1 MDKEEIKEER
11 VETTTNVNNDSKEE
25 KPNKKNNKKR
35 IIIVVSIILVLVL
48 ALVVYYILNNKKEA
62 KPIKTDAK
70 KVYSEY
76 RMSGNGLENFDL
88 RFLQLEANN
97 KNIIY
102 SPLSI
107 KYALQML
114 SEGSKGETK
123 TQIDDLI
130 GEYKSNKYTNS
141 SNMSF
146 ANAMFIKNSYKDSI
160 IKNYTTNLQK
170 KYNAEVIYDSFENPN
185 TINSWISEKTF
196 NLINN
201 LMDDSVKDLDFALI
215 NALAIDMEWNKL
227 IQATSEGENM
237 YGVGYDH
244 EKYSDSIEP
253 IGDNDLDG
261 KMDWNTVKFNN
272 TINAEAAEIGASL
285 NNYDIVK
292 ELGED
297 NIRQTISK
305 EYQEYL
311 ADPNSCGGEEDVNKF
326 VDKFIE
332 ELDSN
337 YKKVDV
343 STDFKFHIDDNVKVF
358 SKELKEYNGTTLEYI
373 GIMPRNKSLDEFIKS
388 SDAKSINEILSKIK
402 TVEIKNV
409 EEGKVTKIVGGIP
422 FFKYDYELN
431 LMKDLNSLGIT
442 NVFDSAKADLSGLSN
457 KKDTFISQAKHKAN
471 IEFSNEGI
479 KASAA
484 TVLGGMGAAGCGFEH
499 LYDVPVTIIDLNF
512 DNPYLYLIR
521 DKNTKE
527 VWFVGSVYEPIVN
540 TSKYQRVIDNRE
552 HQ

>member
-373 GIMPRNKSLDEFIKS
+373 GIMPRNKSLDEFIKNS
-388 SDAKSINEILSKIK
+388 NAKSINEILSKIK

>member
-1 MDKEEIKEER
+1 MEKEEIKENDLEI
-11 VETTTNVNNDSKEE
+11 NNDSKDE
-25 KPNKKNNKKR
+25 KSNKKSNKKR
-35 IIIVVSIILVLVL
+35 IIIVVSIILILV
-48 ALVVYYILNNKKEA
+48 AAMVVYFILNNKKEA

-76 RMSGNGLENFDL
+76 RMSGNSLENFDL

-97 KNIIY
+97 KNVIY

-114 SEGSKGETK
+114 SEGAKGETK

-237 YGVGYDH
+237 YRVSYNH
-244 EKYSDSIEP
+244 EKYGDSISP
-253 IGDNDLDG
+253 IGDTDSDG

-272 TINAEAAEIGASL
+272 TINAEAAEIGATL

-311 ADPNSCGGEEDVNKF
+311 ADPNSCKTGDEEKDVAKF

-343 STDFKFHIDDNVKVF
+343 STDFKFHIDDDVKVF

-373 GIMPRNKSLDEFIKS
+373 GIMPRNKSLDEFIKNS
-388 SDAKSINEILSKIK
+388 NAKSINEILSKIK
-402 TVEIKNV
+402 TVDIKNV

-442 NVFDSAKADLSGLSN
+442 NVFDNNKADLSGLSN
-457 KKDTFISQAKHKAN
+457 KKNTYISQAKHKAN

-479 KASAA
+479 KASAV
-484 TVLGGMGAAGCGFEH
+484 TVLGGLGSAGCGFEH
-499 LYDVPVTIIDLNF
+499 LYDVPVTIIDLTF

-552 HQ
+552 Q

>member
-1 MDKEEIKEER
+1 MKKEEIKENDLEI
-11 VETTTNVNNDSKEE
+11 NNDSKDE
-25 KPNKKNNKKR
+25 KSNKKSNKKR
-35 IIIVVSIILVLVL
+35 IIIVVSIILILV
-48 ALVVYYILNNKKEA
+48 AAMVVYFILNNKKEN

-76 RMSGNGLENFDL
+76 RMSGNSLENFDL

-97 KNIIY
+97 KNVIY

-114 SEGSKGETK
+114 SEGAKGETK

-237 YGVGYDH
+237 YSVSYNH
-244 EKYSDSIEP
+244 EKYSDSISP
-253 IGDNDLDG
+253 IGDTDSDG

-272 TINAEAAEIGASL
+272 TINAEAAEIGATL

-311 ADPNSCGGEEDVNKF
+311 ADPNSCKTGDEEKDVAKF

-343 STDFKFHIDDNVKVF
+343 STDFKFHIDDDVKVF

-373 GIMPRNKSLDEFIKS
+373 GIMPRNKSLDEFIKNS
-388 SDAKSINEILSKIK
+388 NAKSINEILSKIK
-402 TVEIKNV
+402 TVDIKNV

-442 NVFDSAKADLSGLSN
+442 NVFDNNKADLSGLSN
-457 KKDTFISQAKHKAN
+457 KKNTYISQAKHKAN

-479 KASAA
+479 KASAV
-484 TVLGGMGAAGCGFEH
+484 TVLGGLGSAGCGFEH
-499 LYDVPVTIIDLNF
+499 LYDVPVTIIDLTF

-527 VWFVGSVYEPIVN
+527 VWFVGSVYEPVVN
-540 TSKYQRVIDNRE
+540 TSKYQHVIDNRE
-552 HQ
+552 Q

>member
-1 MDKEEIKEER
+1 MIGYF
-11 VETTTNVNNDSKEE
+11 
-25 KPNKKNNKKR
+25 
-35 IIIVVSIILVLVL
+35 IF
-48 ALVVYYILNNKKEA
+48 NKKED
-62 KPIKTDAK
+62 KPIKTDVK

-76 RMSGNGLENFDL
+76 RMSGNSLENFDL
-88 RFLQLEANN
+88 RFLQLETNN
-97 KNIIY
+97 KNVIY

-114 SEGSKGETK
+114 SEGAKGETK
-123 TQIDDLI
+123 TQIDSLI

-160 IKNYTTNLQK
+160 IKSYTNNLQK
-170 KYNAEVIYDSFENPN
+170 KYNAEVIYDSFESPN
-185 TINSWISEKTF
+185 NINSWISEKTF

-201 LMDDSVKDLDFALI
+201 LMDDNVKNLDFALI

-227 IQATSEGENM
+227 IQATTQKGDMYHVSYSHEN
-237 YGVGYDH
+237 
-244 EKYSDSIEP
+244 YSDNIFP
-253 IGDNDLDG
+253 IGDEDEDG
-261 KMDWNTVKFNN
+261 KMDFNTVKFNNN
-272 TINAEAAEIGASL
+272 TINAEAAEIGATL

-305 EYQEYL
+305 EYEEFL
-311 ADPNSCGGEEDVNKF
+311 NDPDACKIGDEEKDVAKF

-337 YKKVDV
+337 YKKVDT
-343 STDFKFHIDDNVKVF
+343 STDFKFHIDDDVKVF

-373 GIMPRNKSLDEFIKS
+373 GIMPRNKSLDEFIKN
-388 SDAKSINEILSKIK
+388 SDAKSINEILGKIK
-402 TVEIKNV
+402 TVDLKNV
-409 EEGKVTKIVGGIP
+409 EKGKVTKFVGGIP

-431 LMKDLNSLGIT
+431 LIKDLNSLGIT
-442 NVFDSAKADLSGLSN
+442 DVFDSTKSDLSGMSSE
-457 KKDTFISQAKHKAN
+457 KGTVISDAKHKAN

-479 KASAA
+479 KASAV
-484 TVLGGMGAAGCGFEH
+484 TVGGGYGAASCGFEH
-499 LYDVPVTIIDLNF
+499 LYDVPVVTIDLTF

-521 DKNTKE
+521 DKKSKE
-527 VWFVGSVYEPIVN
+527 VWFVGSVYEPVVN
-540 TSKYQRVIDNRE
+540 TSKTQNVIGNRE
-552 HQ
+552 Y